1 MAENI
6 VLIDAENL
14 GCSTTVINNCLMDYN
29 KTYIIFSHFLAKL
42 DFNSIASFAS
52 EIKNERLNIIRMDNI
67 GKNSADFGLAFIAGQ
82 LSRTLETGSTIEIRS
97 KDLMFNNIVNML
109 KQCGFNAKQVFKHP
123 KGSISGVVEEAKVKI
138 NDVQIDLS
146 LFSKR
151 DEGAKCEDD
160 KLTEIVLSL
169 DRQHINQE
177 SEEETERRILNEQI
191 IQQIYK
197 FHSDNKIF
205 ISKKGRRVLPH
216 LINLIRENKFKR
228 KPFQSICDDYGS
240 ETDIAKIIFNCIYI
254 YGMFTYKVEFKSYQ
268 SVITHLSTTN
278 YLSRHF
284 ATVFLNYLS
293 NCNLIKHSGT
303 RITNTTKFLPII
315 ESLENVMTQTIL
327 KTG

>member
-1 MAENI
+1 MTENI

-14 GCSTTVINNCLMDYN
+14 GCSPTVIKNCLMDFDRI
-29 KTYIIFSHFLAKL
+29 YIVFSHLLAKL
-42 DFNSIASFAS
+42 DFNSIANFAT

-109 KQCGFNAKQVFKHP
+109 NKSGFNAKQVFKHP
-123 KGSISGVVEEAKVKI
+123 IGSISGIVGEAKVKI
-138 NDVQIDLS
+138 NEVQVDLS
-146 LFSKR
+146 LLSKR
-151 DEGAKCEDD
+151 DDEAKCEDD
-160 KLTEIVLSL
+160 ELTEIVLSL

-191 IQQIYK
+191 IQKIYK
-197 FHSDNKIF
+197 FHSDNKIN
-205 ISKKGRRVLPH
+205 ISKKGRKVLPH

-240 ETDIAKIIFNCIYI
+240 ETDIAKIIFNCIYV
-254 YGMFTYKVEFKSYQ
+254 YGMFTYKADYKSHR
-268 SVITHLSTTN
+268 SVINHLSTDN

-284 ATVFLNYLS
+284 ATIFINYLGT
-293 NCNLIKHSGT
+293 CNLIKHSGS
-303 RITNTTKFLPII
+303 RIRNQINFLPII
-315 ESLENVMTQTIL
+315 ESLEDVMTQTIL
-327 KTG
+327 NTA